1 MSDFANF
8 GYAPPVMTVSVYL
21 HGDNATLIWGLT
33 GRERLQR
40 TLDGSA
46 DIRLIEHWQNSPETA
61 DLIIINT
68 DYLIDPRLITA
79 LIQDAAPKIL
89 THWDGS
95 PVAIRL
101 SADQAPHLAA
111 GFLSADMTAFSQLP
125 RYTPETLPVGLQAK
139 LKKKDLPYVLHIE
152 PTEQDA
158 LEQELF
164 SAAYKSVTDL
174 VTKWWWP
181 KPALLA
187 TRWCVKRGITP
198 NQVTLCGLVLTILA
212 GFAFAY
218 GYYALGLVMGWMM
231 TFLDTVDG
239 KLARVTVTSS
249 KHGDILDHGIDL
261 IHPPFWYLAWGLGLT
276 GTALAIPYL
285 PSLMI
290 LLVIGY
296 IGGRLCEAAF
306 HLWAGPFTIFMWRPF
321 DSINRLITA
330 RRNPN
335 MIMLTLSWA
344 LGRPDIGFYLV
355 VVWHLLSTLILG
367 VRVLWGCL
375 LHRKQPVQSWLDSI
389 DIRNDRNRL
398 SVRWFTR
405 LPYQQ

>member
-1 MSDFANF
+1 
-8 GYAPPVMTVSVYL
+8 MTVSVYL
-21 HGDNATLIWGLT
+21 LGDDATLIWELT

-40 TLDGSA
+40 MLDGRDDVSLLA
-46 DIRLIEHWQNSPETA
+46 DWQDKPA
-61 DLIIINT
+61 HDDLIIINT
-68 DYLIDPRLITA
+68 SYLIDPRLITA
-79 LIQDAAPKIL
+79 LIQDAVPKIL
-89 THWDGS
+89 THPDGA
-95 PVAIRL
+95 PVAIRIA
-101 SADQAPHLAA
+101 ADQVLQQAPKFLAA
-111 GFLSADMTAFSQLP
+111 DLATLSQLP

-152 PTEQDA
+152 AAEQAA

-198 NQVTLCGLVLTILA
+198 NQVTLCGLALTILA

-218 GYYALGLVMGWMM
+218 GFYALGLVMGWIM

-276 GTALAIPYL
+276 GTTLAIPYL

-290 LLVIGY
+290 LLLIGY

-306 HLWAGPFTIFMWRPF
+306 HIWAGPFTIFMWRPF

-335 MIMLTLSWA
+335 MIMLTLSWV

-355 VVWHLLSTLILG
+355 VVWHLLSTLILA

-375 LHRKQPVQSWLDSI
+375 LHRKQPVESWLDGI
-389 DIRNDRNRL
+389 DIRNDQHRL